1 VGGQP
6 GPHVPF
12 RGPRRLTRQ
21 ASGPVK
27 LLLVAVGTR
36 MPAWVDS
43 AFDDFAKRMPREL
56 PLQLVEVKAEPRS
69 TGKTVE
75 AMMAAEAARIEAALP
90 PRCRRLIL
98 DERGDDLG
106 TRALARRL
114 EGWQAGGDDVALIV
128 GGPDG
133 LAPELKASAHET
145 LRLSSLTLP
154 HALVRVMLAEALYR
168 AWSVLK
174 NHPYHRE

>member
-1 VGGQP
+1 M
-6 GPHVPF
+6 
-12 RGPRRLTRQ
+12 
-21 ASGPVK
+21 K

-36 MPAWVDS
+36 MPSWVE
-43 AFDDFAKRMPREL
+43 AGFNDFAKRMPREL
-56 PLQLVEVKAEPRS
+56 PVQLVEVKAEPRT

-98 DERGDDLG
+98 DERGEDLS

-114 EGWQAGGDDVALIV
+114 AAWQNEGDDVALIV

-133 LAPELKASAHET
+133 LDPALKSTAHET
-145 LRLSSLTLP
+145 MRLSSLTLP

-168 AWSVLK
+168 AWSLSK

>member
-1 VGGQP
+1 M
-6 GPHVPF
+6 
-12 RGPRRLTRQ
+12 
-21 ASGPVK
+21 K

-36 MPAWVDS
+36 MPSWVE
-43 AFDDFAKRMPREL
+43 AGFNDFAKRMPREL
-56 PLQLVEVKAEPRS
+56 PVQLVEVKAEPRT

-98 DERGDDLG
+98 DERGEDLT

-114 EGWQAGGDDVALIV
+114 EHWQTEGDDVALIV

-133 LAPELKASAHET
+133 LDPALKSTAHET
-145 LRLSSLTLP
+145 MRLSSLTLP

-168 AWSVLK
+168 AWSLSK